1 MEKRPNEKGF
11 KNTKDKKTIR
21 TNMINVNPK
30 YKPLFANNT
39 RYYCIS
45 GGRGS
50 GKSYSVALYLLLLTF
65 EKNRTILFARYTMT
79 SVAISIFPE
88 FKDKIETLGLEDMFD
103 ITKSEI
109 INKNTGSKIIFKG
122 IKAGSGNQTA
132 NLKSIA
138 GIDTLVIDEAEEIP
152 DEDTFDKI
160 DLSVRSNQH
169 FNKIIILFNPT
180 SKASW
185 IYNRFYESRG
195 VKDGTNLITEDIT
208 YIHTTYLDI
217 VSKLP
222 ESFLNQIKRMKIDNP
237 KKYQHIILGG
247 FLDKAEGVIFD
258 NWEIG
263 DFNENSD
270 WECGADFGWSNDPNT
285 LIKVSIDQKRKI
297 IWLKEELYKT
307 GLTTTEL
314 AVIFSKV
321 AGKKLIIADSAEGR
335 LIEEVRRTGVNI
347 KPCVKGAGSVK
358 EGVLLMKGYKL
369 IVDASSK
376 NLIKE
381 LNNYV
386 WAEKG
391 EKPVDMYN
399 HLLDA
404 ARYIISHRLKKPNIQ
419 KYRIV

>member
-1 MEKRPNEKGF
+1 
-11 KNTKDKKTIR
+11 
-21 TNMINVNPK
+21 MIKLNDK
-30 YKPLFANNT
+30 YKPLFINKT

-65 EKNRTILFARYTMT
+65 ERSRTILFARYTMT

-88 FKDKIETLGLEDMFD
+88 FIDKIETLGLEDLFEV
-103 ITKSEI
+103 TKSEI

-122 IKAGSGNQTA
+122 IKAGSSQQTA

-138 GIDTLVIDEAEEIP
+138 NIDTLVIDESEEIP
-152 DEDTFDKI
+152 DEETFDKI
-160 DLSVRSNQH
+160 DLSVRSNRH
-169 FNKIIILFNPT
+169 FNKIIVMFNPT

-185 IYNRFYESRG
+185 LYERFYESRG
-195 VKDGTNLITEDIT
+195 VKNGTNLITSDIT
-208 YIHTTYLDI
+208 YIHTTYEDI
-217 VSKLP
+217 EDKLP
-222 ESFLNQIKRMKIDNP
+222 DSFLNQVKRMKKDNP
-237 KKYQHIILGG
+237 KKYEHIILGG
-247 FLDKAEGVIFD
+247 FLDRAEGVIFN
-258 NWEIG
+258 NWSVG
-263 DFNENSD
+263 DFNEDSD
-270 WECGADFGWSNDPNT
+270 WELGADFGWSNDENT
-285 LIKVSIDQKRKI
+285 LVKVSIDNKTKT

-314 AVIFSKV
+314 SNIFKRV
-321 AGKKLIIADSAEGR
+321 AGNKLIVADSAEGR

-358 EGVLLMKGYKL
+358 EGILLMQDYDL
-369 IVDASSK
+369 IIDPSST

-391 EKPVDMYN
+391 EKPIF
-399 HLLDA
+399 LA
-404 ARYIISHRLKKPNIQ
+404 ISLCDKPHI
-419 KYRIV
+419 K

>member
-1 MEKRPNEKGF
+1 
-11 KNTKDKKTIR
+11 
-21 TNMINVNPK
+21 MIKLNDK
-30 YKPLFANNT
+30 YKPLFINKT

-65 EKNRTILFARYTMT
+65 ERSRTILFARYTMT

-88 FKDKIETLGLEDMFD
+88 FIDKIETLGLEDLFE

-122 IKAGSGNQTA
+122 IKAGSSQQTA

-138 GIDTLVIDEAEEIP
+138 NIDTLVIDESEEIP
-152 DEDTFDKI
+152 DEETFDKI
-160 DLSVRSNQH
+160 DLSVRSNRH
-169 FNKIIILFNPT
+169 FNKIIVMFNPT

-185 IYNRFYESRG
+185 LYERFYESRG
-195 VKDGTNLITEDIT
+195 IKSGTNLITSDIT
-208 YIHTTYLDI
+208 YIHTTYEDI
-217 VSKLP
+217 EDKLP
-222 ESFLNQIKRMKIDNP
+222 DSFLNQVKRMKKDNP
-237 KKYQHIILGG
+237 KKYEHIILGG
-247 FLDKAEGVIFD
+247 FLDKAEGVIFN
-258 NWEIG
+258 NWSIG
-263 DFNENSD
+263 NFNEDSD
-270 WECGADFGWSNDPNT
+270 WELGADFGWSNDENT
-285 LIKVSIDQKRKI
+285 LVKVSIDNKTKT

-314 AVIFSKV
+314 SNIFKRV
-321 AGKKLIIADSAEGR
+321 AGNKLIVADSAEGR

-358 EGVLLMKGYKL
+358 EGILLMQDYDL
-369 IVDASSK
+369 IIDPSST

-386 WAEKG
+386 WAERG

-399 HLLDA
+399 HILDA

-419 KYRIV
+419 KYKIR